1 MSQFVYRLQLLLER
15 KEEAKRESEKQL
27 AEREKDLQEQ
37 VKVLE
42 SLQDSEKKMIVQR
55 QQLRR
60 DLLGKSDETES
71 LAAREVQERS
81 EYVKVVAMQIE
92 DARREV
98 LSQRVVVE
106 QYESRVMEARHHV
119 EEARREVEVLTKHRA
134 RQEERFLRDLQV
146 KEELAL
152 DEVGNVLFT
161 TRRRQA

>member
-1 MSQFVYRLQLLLER
+1 MTQFVYRLQLLLER
-15 KEEAKRESEKQL
+15 KEEAKKESEKQL
-27 AEREKDLQEQ
+27 AEREKELQEQ
-37 VKVLE
+37 VEILE
-42 SLQDSEKKMIVQR
+42 ALQQGEQKLIAQR

-60 DLLGKSDETES
+60 DLLRKSDETES
-71 LAAREVQERS
+71 LTAREVQERQD
-81 EYVKVVAMQIE
+81 YLKLVGLQIE
-92 DARREV
+92 EARREV

-161 TRRRQA
+161 TRRRQG

>member
-1 MSQFVYRLQLLLER
+1 MTQFVYRLQLLLER
-15 KEEAKRESEKQL
+15 KEEAKKESEKQL

-37 VKVLE
+37 VQILE
-42 SLQDSEKKMIVQR
+42 ALQQGEQKLIAQR

-60 DLLGKSDETES
+60 DLLRKSDETES
-71 LAAREVQERS
+71 LTAREVQERQ
-81 EYVKVVAMQIE
+81 EYLKLVGLQIE
-92 DARREV
+92 EARREV

-119 EEARREVEVLTKHRA
+119 EEARRELEVLTKHRA

-161 TRRRQA
+161 TRRRQG

>member
-1 MSQFVYRLQLLLER
+1 MTQFVYRLQLLLER
-15 KEEAKRESEKQL
+15 KEEAKKESEKQL

-37 VKVLE
+37 VEILE
-42 SLQDSEKKMIVQR
+42 ALQQGEQKLIAQR

-60 DLLGKSDETES
+60 DLLRKSDETES
-71 LAAREVQERS
+71 LTAREVQERQD
-81 EYVKVVAMQIE
+81 YLKLVGLQIE
-92 DARREV
+92 EARREV

-161 TRRRQA
+161 TRRREG

>member
-1 MSQFVYRLQLLLER
+1 MTQFVYRLQLLLER
-15 KEEAKRESEKQL
+15 KEEAKKESEKQL

-37 VKVLE
+37 VEILE
-42 SLQDSEKKMIVQR
+42 ALQQGEQKLIAQR

-60 DLLGKSDETES
+60 DLLRKSDETES
-71 LAAREVQERS
+71 LTARKVQERQD
-81 EYVKVVAMQIE
+81 YLKLVGLQIE
-92 DARREV
+92 EARREV

-106 QYESRVMEARHHV
+106 QYESRVMETRYHV

-161 TRRRQA
+161 TRRRQG

>member
-1 MSQFVYRLQLLLER
+1 MTQFVYRLQLLLER
-15 KEEAKRESEKQL
+15 KEEAKKESEKQL

-37 VKVLE
+37 VEILE
-42 SLQDSEKKMIVQR
+42 ALQQGEQKLIAQR

-60 DLLGKSDETES
+60 DLLRKSDETES
-71 LAAREVQERS
+71 LTAREVQERQD
-81 EYVKVVAMQIE
+81 YLKLVGLQIE
-92 DARREV
+92 EARREV

-119 EEARREVEVLTKHRA
+119 EEARRELEVLTKHRA

-161 TRRRQA
+161 TRRRQG

>member
-1 MSQFVYRLQLLLER
+1 MTQFVYRLQLLLER
-15 KEEAKRESEKQL
+15 KEEAKKESEKQL

-37 VKVLE
+37 VGILE
-42 SLQDSEKKMIVQR
+42 ALQQSEQKLIAQR

-60 DLLGKSDETES
+60 DLLRKSDETES
-71 LAAREVQERS
+71 LTAREVQERQD
-81 EYVKVVAMQIE
+81 YLKLVGLQIE
-92 DARREV
+92 EARREV

-106 QYESRVMEARHHV
+106 QYESRVIETRYHV

-161 TRRRQA
+161 TRRRQG

>member
-1 MSQFVYRLQLLLER
+1 MTQFVYRLQLLLER
-15 KEEAKRESEKQL
+15 KEEAKKESEKQL

-37 VKVLE
+37 VEILE
-42 SLQDSEKKMIVQR
+42 ALQQGEQKLIAQR

-60 DLLGKSDETES
+60 DLLRKSDETES
-71 LAAREVQERS
+71 LTAREVQERQD
-81 EYVKVVAMQIE
+81 YLKLVGLQIE
-92 DARREV
+92 EARREV

-161 TRRRQA
+161 TRRRQG

>member
-1 MSQFVYRLQLLLER
+1 MTQFVYRLQLLLER
-15 KEEAKRESEKQL
+15 KEEAKKESEKQL

-37 VKVLE
+37 VEILE
-42 SLQDSEKKMIVQR
+42 ALQQGEQKLIGQR

-60 DLLGKSDETES
+60 DLLRKSDETES
-71 LAAREVQERS
+71 LTARKVQERQ
-81 EYVKVVAMQIE
+81 EYLKLVGLQIE
-92 DARREV
+92 EARREV

-119 EEARREVEVLTKHRA
+119 EEARRELEVLTKHRA

-161 TRRRQA
+161 TRRRQG

>member
-1 MSQFVYRLQLLLER
+1 MTQFVYRLQLLLER
-15 KEEAKRESEKQL
+15 KEEAKKESEKQL

-37 VKVLE
+37 VEILE
-42 SLQDSEKKMIVQR
+42 ALQQGEQKLIGQR

-60 DLLGKSDETES
+60 DLLRKSDETES
-71 LAAREVQERS
+71 LTAREVQERQD
-81 EYVKVVAMQIE
+81 YLKLVGLQIE
-92 DARREV
+92 EARREV

-161 TRRRQA
+161 TRRRQG

>member
-1 MSQFVYRLQLLLER
+1 MTQFVYRLQLLLER
-15 KEEAKRESEKQL
+15 KEEAKKESEKQL

-37 VKVLE
+37 VEILE
-42 SLQDSEKKMIVQR
+42 ALQQSEQKLIVQR

-60 DLLGKSDETES
+60 DLLRKSDETES
-71 LAAREVQERS
+71 LAAREVQERQ
-81 EYVKVVAMQIE
+81 EYLKLVGLQIE
-92 DARREV
+92 EARREV

-106 QYESRVMEARHHV
+106 QYQSRVMEARHQV

-161 TRRRQA
+161 TRRRQG

>member
-1 MSQFVYRLQLLLER
+1 MTQFVYRLQLLLER
-15 KEEAKRESEKQL
+15 KEEAKKESEKQL

-37 VKVLE
+37 VEILE
-42 SLQDSEKKMIVQR
+42 ALQQGEQKLIGQR

-60 DLLGKSDETES
+60 DLLRKSDETES
-71 LAAREVQERS
+71 LTARKVQERQ
-81 EYVKVVAMQIE
+81 EYLKLVGLQIE
-92 DARREV
+92 EARREV

-134 RQEERFLRDLQV
+134 RQAERFLRDLQV

-161 TRRRQA
+161 TRRRQG

>member
-1 MSQFVYRLQLLLER
+1 MTQFVYRLQLLLER
-15 KEEAKRESEKQL
+15 KEETKKESEKQL

-37 VKVLE
+37 VEILE
-42 SLQDSEKKMIVQR
+42 ALQQGEQKLIAQR

-60 DLLGKSDETES
+60 DLLRKSDETES
-71 LAAREVQERS
+71 LTAREVQERQ
-81 EYVKVVAMQIE
+81 EYLKLVGLQIE
-92 DARREV
+92 EARREV

-119 EEARREVEVLTKHRA
+119 EEARRELEVLTKHRA

-161 TRRRQA
+161 TRRRQG

>member
-1 MSQFVYRLQLLLER
+1 MTQFVYRLQLLLER
-15 KEEAKRESEKQL
+15 KEEAKKESEKQL

-37 VKVLE
+37 VEILE
-42 SLQDSEKKMIVQR
+42 ALQQGEQKLIAQR

-60 DLLGKSDETES
+60 DLLRKSDETES
-71 LAAREVQERS
+71 LTAREVQERQ
-81 EYVKVVAMQIE
+81 EYLKLVGLQIE
-92 DARREV
+92 EARREV

-119 EEARREVEVLTKHRA
+119 EEARRELEVLTKHRA

-161 TRRRQA
+161 TRRRQG

>member
-1 MSQFVYRLQLLLER
+1 MTQFVYRLQLLLER
-15 KEEAKRESEKQL
+15 KEEAKKESEKQL

-37 VKVLE
+37 VEILE
-42 SLQDSEKKMIVQR
+42 ALQQGEQKLIAQR

-60 DLLGKSDETES
+60 DLLRKSDETES
-71 LAAREVQERS
+71 LTAREVQERQ
-81 EYVKVVAMQIE
+81 EYLKLVGLQIE
-92 DARREV
+92 EARREV

-161 TRRRQA
+161 TRRRQG

>member
-1 MSQFVYRLQLLLER
+1 MTQFVYRLQLLLER
-15 KEEAKRESEKQL
+15 KEEAKKESEKQL

-37 VKVLE
+37 VEILE
-42 SLQDSEKKMIVQR
+42 ALRQGEQKLIAQR

-60 DLLGKSDETES
+60 DLLRKSDETES
-71 LAAREVQERS
+71 LTARKVQERQ
-81 EYVKVVAMQIE
+81 EYLKLVGLQIE
-92 DARREV
+92 EARREV

-161 TRRRQA
+161 TRRRQG

>member
-1 MSQFVYRLQLLLER
+1 MTQFVYRLQLLLER
-15 KEEAKRESEKQL
+15 KEEAKKESEKQL

-37 VKVLE
+37 VGILE
-42 SLQDSEKKMIVQR
+42 ALQQSEQKLIAQR

-60 DLLGKSDETES
+60 DLLRKSDETES
-71 LAAREVQERS
+71 LTAREVQERQD
-81 EYVKVVAMQIE
+81 YLKLVGLQIE
-92 DARREV
+92 EARREV

-106 QYESRVMEARHHV
+106 QYESRVMETRYHV

-161 TRRRQA
+161 TRRRQG

>member
-1 MSQFVYRLQLLLER
+1 MTQFVYRLQLLLER
-15 KEEAKRESEKQL
+15 KEEAKKESEKQL

-37 VKVLE
+37 VEILE
-42 SLQDSEKKMIVQR
+42 ALQQGEQKLIGQR

-60 DLLGKSDETES
+60 DLLRKSDETES
-71 LAAREVQERS
+71 LTARKVQERQ
-81 EYVKVVAMQIE
+81 EYLKLVGLQIE
-92 DARREV
+92 EARREV

-161 TRRRQA
+161 TRRRQG

>member
-1 MSQFVYRLQLLLER
+1 MTQFVYRLQLLLER
-15 KEEAKRESEKQL
+15 KEEAKKESEKQL

-37 VKVLE
+37 VGILE
-42 SLQDSEKKMIVQR
+42 ALQQGEQKLIAQR

-60 DLLGKSDETES
+60 DLLRKSDETES
-71 LAAREVQERS
+71 LTARKVQERQ
-81 EYVKVVAMQIE
+81 EYLKLVGLQIE
-92 DARREV
+92 EARREV

-161 TRRRQA
+161 TRRRQG

>member
-1 MSQFVYRLQLLLER
+1 MTQFVYRLQLLLER
-15 KEEAKRESEKQL
+15 KEEAKKESEKQL

-37 VKVLE
+37 VEILE
-42 SLQDSEKKMIVQR
+42 ALQQGEQKLIGQR

-60 DLLGKSDETES
+60 DLLRKSDETES
-71 LAAREVQERS
+71 LTARKVQERQ
-81 EYVKVVAMQIE
+81 EYLKLVGLQIE
-92 DARREV
+92 EARREV

-106 QYESRVMEARHHV
+106 QYESRVMEARYHV

-161 TRRRQA
+161 TRRRQG

>member
-1 MSQFVYRLQLLLER
+1 MTQFVYRLQLLLER
-15 KEEAKRESEKQL
+15 KEEAKKESEKQL

-37 VKVLE
+37 VGILE
-42 SLQDSEKKMIVQR
+42 ALQQSEQKLIAQR

-60 DLLGKSDETES
+60 DLLRKSDETES
-71 LAAREVQERS
+71 LTAREVQERQ
-81 EYVKVVAMQIE
+81 EYLKLVGLQIE
-92 DARREV
+92 EARREV

-106 QYESRVMEARHHV
+106 QYESRVMETRYHV

-161 TRRRQA
+161 TRRRQG

>member
-1 MSQFVYRLQLLLER
+1 MTQFVYRLQLLLER
-15 KEEAKRESEKQL
+15 KEEAKKESEKQL

-37 VKVLE
+37 VGILE
-42 SLQDSEKKMIVQR
+42 ALQQGEQKLIAQR

-60 DLLGKSDETES
+60 DLLRKSDETES
-71 LAAREVQERS
+71 LTAREVQERQD
-81 EYVKVVAMQIE
+81 YLKLVGLQIE
-92 DARREV
+92 EARREV

-161 TRRRQA
+161 TRRRQG